1 MSGGV
6 GPRQILTHSQRV
18 CRLYKKA
25 YRTTE
30 DWAPERWL
38 FRFNACVLRARFDET
53 RSIKDMRVLAK
64 MLEDGERECWEQQ
77 HYDPSVFKTDP
88 GGIVYNRESVAPD
101 WVFDYWHP
109 WEKVQT
115 MDFFDKRQQ
124 LKKDFNEYYEKSLT
138 KKYQPEVPSA

>member
-1 MSGGV
+1 MG
-6 GPRQILTHSQRV
+6 
-18 CRLYKKA
+18 
-25 YRTTE
+25 
-30 DWAPERWL
+30 ERWL

-109 WEKVQT
+109 WEKVFASMVMFYSPIFKVQT